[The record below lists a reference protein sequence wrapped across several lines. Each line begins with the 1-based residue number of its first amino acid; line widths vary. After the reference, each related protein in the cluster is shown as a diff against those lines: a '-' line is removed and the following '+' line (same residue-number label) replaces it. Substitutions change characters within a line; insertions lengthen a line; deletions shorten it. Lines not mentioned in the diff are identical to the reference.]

1 MNLPPGINANVVN
14 FFQESEI
21 TLTDVSTITT
31 FARYT
36 ITIDGF
42 DYDYRVQGGD
52 DIDDIGNGLSNSIP
66 AAVMSTTY
74 DDATNILSFEG
85 LIAGKYYT
93 IVPNPPVNNG
103 VDLSAP
109 VSTNTLRRVTLTG
122 APSNL
127 STPGTD
133 YFYSITTSSE
143 SSTCA
148 SDTYSGSAISVR
160 NNPTITP
167 VSYTHLT
174 LPTIE

>member
-21 TLTDVSTITT
+21 TLTDVTTITT
-31 FARYT
+31 SNRYT

-52 DIDDIGNGLSNSIP
+52 DIDDIGNELSNSIP

-74 DDATNILSFEG
+74 DAATNILSFEG
-85 LIAGKYYT
+85 LIAGKYYV

-109 VSTNTLRRVTLTG
+109 VSTNTLRRVTLSG
-122 APSNL
+122 L
-127 STPGTD
+127 RIILQLQELII
-133 YFYSITTSSE
+133 SI
-143 SSTCA
+143 
-148 SDTYSGSAISVR
+148 ILLLQV
-160 NNPTITP
+160 NQVP
-167 VSYTHLT
+167 VQLTHL
-174 LPTIE
+174 LEVQLL